1 MDDEWK
7 LLISEAT
14 DEINELPAEKAVKEN
29 KLEEDS
35 AQVEI
40 MLRKVIIPTLKELKV
55 ELDKHN
61 TPARV
66 TSIENTFP
74 DWTHYSASITVDLSG
89 LLRDFIKNK
98 APSAPYPEFFYEI
111 GIEATPYKIL
121 YHNKCHITDTKGR
134 SRELSHTKSPL
145 PTTFELTS
153 DSTDLTSDNIK
164 WDFGL
169 RYKESVDFLR
179 TTEVYG

>member
-14 DEINELPAEKAVKEN
+14 DEIKELPAEKAVKEN

-61 TPARV
+61 TP
-66 TSIENTFP
+66 
-74 DWTHYSASITVDLSG
+74 
-89 LLRDFIKNK
+89 
-98 APSAPYPEFFYEI
+98 
-111 GIEATPYKIL
+111 
-121 YHNKCHITDTKGR
+121 
-134 SRELSHTKSPL
+134 
-145 PTTFELTS
+145 
-153 DSTDLTSDNIK
+153 
-164 WDFGL
+164 
-169 RYKESVDFLR
+169 
-179 TTEVYG
+179 